1 MRSDSIC
8 TGSPLCYYRIITKII
23 IFFLAWLYPYQRSE
37 AQIIITEIM
46 FDADTLENH
55 NEYVEIY
62 NAGAEPVSLLGWQLG
77 DATETD
83 AVIDA
88 GWGMVLST
96 QQYAVILDPSYFN
109 NSTIYDNLISD
120 SALILTIEDASFG
133 SYGWSNSVPE
143 PVTLLN
149 SVGDTIQ
156 IYFYSLDNL
165 PGFSDEKIRLLPDN
179 TPQNWANSAVFRGT
193 PGYQNSVTPL
203 NIDLQLDS
211 IWIEPTFPISNQT
224 FFLFASLINVGLQA
238 IPDIDLVIFF
248 DHNGNSFPDST
259 EIVHRESD
267 LISLLPEENYEVNW
281 EMPGLEAG
289 HYLLGILAETAGD
302 NNEDNNR
309 KIISIEIEGLEKPI
323 IINEIMY
330 NPGSGAAEWIELYN
344 KGIQN
349 IDLDRWLIADSRD
362 TIVIGRTTKILGSFD
377 FMVLGE
383 DSSILNAYGISGTH
397 FIYVPSFPTLNNDAD
412 DLKLF
417 SSSKSLQDRV
427 TYSASW
433 MRRQT
438 SAGTSLERIHP
449 EISSL
454 HSLAKNCGARLR
466 ISRFRPSGR
475 GKRSWDN
482 LRLGKEELKVFSHWL
497 SEHKDVV
504 TGDSFF
510 SIEEEDRKGLGLNLC
525 GAAKFTCCVD
535 PGGGVYP
542 CAFLQDTTFYAGNLL
557 KQSFGEI
564 WSCGQ
569 GLNLLRNLKVR
580 SCQPCFR
587 FNPCRGGCPAVAY
600 FTSRSLNTPDPE
612 CLGYCIQPS

>member
-109 NSTIYDNLISD
+109 NSTIYDNLIPD

-143 PVTLLN
+143 PVILLN

-454 HSLAKNCGARLR
+454 LADNWAASADPSGATPGRKNSVFIQKPTVTSILNVQPNPFSPDGDGYEDYVIFEYRLPFPTGFITLFVYDIKGRKIKSLADYAAVGQNGHFIWDGRDD
-466 ISRFRPSGR
+466 SGR
-475 GKRSWDN
+475 MSRMGMYIILARIFEPIQDQFQEIKKTVVLVKR
-482 LRLGKEELKVFSHWL
+482 R
-497 SEHKDVV
+497 
-504 TGDSFF
+504 
-510 SIEEEDRKGLGLNLC
+510 
-525 GAAKFTCCVD
+525 
-535 PGGGVYP
+535 
-542 CAFLQDTTFYAGNLL
+542 
-557 KQSFGEI
+557 
-564 WSCGQ
+564 
-569 GLNLLRNLKVR
+569 
-580 SCQPCFR
+580 
-587 FNPCRGGCPAVAY
+587 
-600 FTSRSLNTPDPE
+600 
-612 CLGYCIQPS
+612 